1 MIRQRAILIGLLGVI
16 MIACGA
22 PVPAPTLISP
32 TALVVPVVTS
42 TAVAPTRSAQR
53 PPTIALAVVP
63 TLPPIVVT
71 NPLPSATPWPTPTPD
86 AAATDIAVSGTATS
100 SAWSA
105 TATAAS
111 FNPPIVVTPLSP
123 TPCALALPTPTV
135 ETTAAAIQHFETG
148 VMFWLQ
154 SRNEIWVL
162 INSPTANQ
170 FYWRT
175 LPNQWSEGI
184 AESDPT
190 LKPPPGRYQPVR
202 GFGYAWRI
210 GSGSTDAQRPDLG
223 WATDEEAGFTA
234 ALIYYPQG
242 FYNPDC
248 GWEPK
253 SGIYELRDNLGV
265 VYQFVGEG
273 GVAKIVTP

>member
-1 MIRQRAILIGLLGVI
+1 MIRPRLMLISLLSVI
-16 MIACGA
+16 AIACGA

-32 TALVVPVVTS
+32 TTLVVPEVTS
-42 TAVAPTRSAQR
+42 TVVATARSAQL
-53 PPTIALAVVP
+53 PPTIAVAVVP
-63 TLPPIVVT
+63 TLPPIIVT

-86 AAATDIAVSGTATS
+86 IAATDIAVGGTATS
-100 SAWSA
+100 IAWSA

-111 FNPPIVVTPLSP
+111 FNTPIAVP
-123 TPCALALPTPTV
+123 PCAALLPTPTI

-162 INSPTANQ
+162 IASPTPNQ

-184 AESDPT
+184 AESDPNLT
-190 LKPPPGRYQPVR
+190 PPTGRYQPVR

-210 GSGSTDAQRPDLG
+210 GSGSQDAQRPDLG

-234 ALIYYPQG
+234 SLIYYPQG
-242 FYNPDC
+242 FYSPDC
-248 GWEPK
+248 DWEPK
-253 SGIYELRDNLGV
+253 SGVYELRDNRGQ
-265 VYQFVGEG
+265 VYQFVGAG
-273 GVAKIVTP
+273 GIAKIVAP